1 MIRFTR
7 FFAMRPRV
15 DASSIELAATGPV
28 AAASLVLS
36 AAALLGACTSD
47 LDAPDAY
54 SEPSITAGNDTAG
67 DLELDCDAFPAGA
80 VGADYDHTPVVSSM
94 DDGTRSW
101 IAETLPE
108 GLEIDEGS
116 GRISGTPTTAG
127 TTSVEF
133 TVMDSSGMAATTCD
147 IVINEGLDVDQ
158 ALVIDEVPF
167 CVRPGEETLLD
178 LVVEGTGDGTA
189 IRCDSDGGTGN
200 GRRPAGISVN
210 AETCAIEG
218 SITEDRF
225 GTWVFIVRGI
235 QSGAEVFVPYCVTN
249 DDPGGYDVAVEH
261 SGLGDDGVD
270 GTLVPIF
277 RTFNPGAALAVGVDD
292 DPLFSITSSDDC
304 GASCFFGFAFNINA
318 SPFDADTFSITNAAI
333 ATGAGGPEGFTHG
346 LTIGG
351 PQVDEAF
358 QDRPWAV
365 NIALDYCLS
374 DADGPCEGAENVR
387 ANGDGG
393 LELSI
398 LMVPE

>member
-1 MIRFTR
+1 
-7 FFAMRPRV
+7 MRPRV
-15 DASSIELAATGPV
+15 DASFIYVPV
-28 AAASLVLS
+28 AAPAAGLLLC

-67 DLELDCDAFPAGA
+67 SLDLDCEAFPLGA
-80 VGADYDHTPVVSSM
+80 VGADYDHTPEVSSM
-94 DDGTRSW
+94 DDGTRTW

-108 GLEIDEGS
+108 GLEIDESS
-116 GRISGTPTTAG
+116 GRISGSPTTAG
-127 TTSVEF
+127 TTSVDF

-147 IVINEGLDVDQ
+147 IVINDALDVDQ
-158 ALVIDEVPF
+158 ALVLDEVPF
-167 CVRPGEETLLD
+167 CLRPGEQTLLD
-178 LVVEGTGDGTA
+178 LVVDETGDGTP

-218 SITEDRF
+218 TITDDRL
-225 GTWVFIVRGI
+225 GTWVFIVRGT

-249 DDPGGYDVAVEH
+249 DAPGGYDVTVDH
-261 SGLGDDGVD
+261 SALSDNGIDS
-270 GTLVPIF
+270 TLVPVF
-277 RTFNPGAALAVGVDD
+277 RTFNPDAALAVGTDD
-292 DPLFSITSSDDC
+292 DPLFTITSPDDC

-318 SPFDADTFSITNAAI
+318 SPFDADTFSITNTEI
-333 ATGAGGPEGFTHG
+333 MSGANGPEGFTHG

-351 PQVDEAF
+351 PQVEEAF
-358 QDRPWAV
+358 RDRPWTV

-374 DADGPCEGAENVR
+374 DTEGRCDGAQNVR
-387 ANGDGG
+387 TNGDAG
-393 LELSI
+393 LEFSI

>member
-1 MIRFTR
+1 
-7 FFAMRPRV
+7 MRLRV
-15 DASSIELAATGPV
+15 DATHIARPTAGLALF
-28 AAASLVLS
+28 AAG
-36 AAALLGACTSD
+36 LLGACTSD

-67 DLELDCDAFPAGA
+67 DLELDCDAFPEGA
-80 VGADYDHTPVVSSM
+80 VDADYDHTPDISAM
-94 DDGTRSW
+94 DDGSRTW
-101 IAETLPE
+101 MAETLPD
-108 GLEIDEGS
+108 GLEISERS
-116 GRISGTPTTAG
+116 GRITGTPTTAG

-133 TVMDSSGMAATTCD
+133 TVMDSTGMASTTCD

-158 ALVIDEVPF
+158 ALAIDEVPF
-167 CVRPGEETLLD
+167 CLRPGEETLLD
-178 LVVEGTGDGTA
+178 LVVDGTGDGTA

-225 GTWVFIVRGI
+225 GTWVFIVRGT

-249 DDPGGYDVAVEH
+249 DQPDGYDVSVDH
-261 SGLGDDGVD
+261 SGLSDGGVD
-270 GTLVPIF
+270 STLVPIF
-277 RTFNPGAALAVGVDD
+277 RTFNPGAALAVGEDD
-292 DPLFSITSSDDC
+292 DPLFTITSPADC

-318 SPFDADTFSITNAAI
+318 SPFDADTFSITNSMI
-333 ATGAGGPEGFTHG
+333 SSGAGGPDGFTHG
-346 LTIGG
+346 LSIGG

-358 QDRPWAV
+358 QDRPWTV
-365 NIALDYCLS
+365 NIALDYCLA
-374 DADGPCEGAENVR
+374 DTDGPCEGADNVR

-393 LELSI
+393 IEVSI